1 MAIKREKGEKS
12 KVKTTF
18 KLFLLMFLVL
28 LVFMGSFMFYL
39 SRGVNQGEDIELN
52 GVNLED
58 KEDGIYEGEFKGGR
72 WSNKLAVKLKNQEI
86 VNIDILNDVTFVK
99 SEVTKELFNRVIK
112 EQDTQVDTVS
122 GATVTSKAY
131 LKAIENAL
139 N

>member
-12 KVKTTF
+12 KVRTAF
-18 KLFLLMFLVL
+18 KLFLLMVLVL
-28 LVFMGSFMFYL
+28 LVLMGSFMFYL
-39 SRGVNQGEDIELN
+39 SRGLKQGEDIELN
-52 GVNLED
+52 GVNLQN
-58 KEDGIYEGEFKGGR
+58 KEDGIYTGQYNAGR
-72 WSNKLAVKLKNQEI
+72 WTNELVVKLKNQEI
-86 VNIDILNDVTFVK
+86 VNIDIVDDVTFVK